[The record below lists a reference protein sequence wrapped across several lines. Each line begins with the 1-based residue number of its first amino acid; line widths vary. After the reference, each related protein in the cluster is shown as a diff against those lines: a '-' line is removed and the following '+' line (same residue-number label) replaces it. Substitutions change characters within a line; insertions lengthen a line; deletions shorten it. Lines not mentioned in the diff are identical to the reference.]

1 MLNIILIV
9 IVCIALATSILVG
22 AYALFGSQSYKRNYF
37 LLMQCMVIV
46 YLFGHLLEL
55 TSVNAEEAFGAVKV
69 LYTGSY
75 LVGVF
80 SFFFIADFCNIKLHP
95 IFIKTPMILLS
106 VFIILVMWTT
116 RLHGGVYLDY
126 GFDTTFTH
134 ILSFT
139 PGRYYSL
146 IHTYP
151 TICMILCI
159 VIIINQL
166 RKWEGKYRK
175 QLLLILLCVTI
186 PFIAE
191 GIYFVSIISGIN
203 KHQIYFT
210 PHSLAIMSFCL
221 YLGVMR
227 LSIFEVIS
235 VATVS
240 AMDHIREGFILV
252 DENNNYLSSNP
263 TAVRIIPGITKLLKG
278 ESVYSSDSWPEP
290 LKNLESDSV
299 EFSISGNSTRYYRA
313 SVSPVMA
320 QNKSMI
326 AKIILFSDI
335 TDNVNLMKELENA
348 AYIDAL
354 TGLYNRKHFS
364 ELANVEIERAF
375 RQNQSIFMVMLDLD
389 FFKVVNDTHG
399 HAAGDAVLKA
409 TASIIRQTIRAYD
422 LLGRYGGEE
431 FVLLLAAVDV
441 IEAHRLMDRIR
452 ENMEHNII
460 NYEGIEIKITC
471 SIGLAKFQETDSLET
486 SIKKADEA
494 LYAAK
499 NSGRNKVTIY
509 GDELIP

>member
-1 MLNIILIV
+1 MLNIILII
-9 IVCIALATSILVG
+9 IVCIALTSSVLVG
-22 AYALFGSQSYKRNYF
+22 IYALFRSQSYKRNYF

-55 TSVNAEEAFGAVKV
+55 TSVNAEEAFGAVKI
-69 LYTGSY
+69 LYVGAY

-80 SFFFIADFCNIKLHP
+80 TFFFIADFCNIKVHP

-116 RLHGGVYLDY
+116 RLHGGVYQDY
-126 GFDTTFTH
+126 GFDTIYTH
-134 ILSFT
+134 ILTFT

-151 TICMILCI
+151 TCCMILCI
-159 VIIINQL
+159 VIICNQL
-166 RKWEGKYRK
+166 RKWKGKYRD
-175 QLLLILLCVTI
+175 QLFLILLCVAI

-191 GIYFVSIISGIN
+191 GIYFVSIISGLN
-203 KHQIYFT
+203 KYQIYFT

-227 LSIFEVIS
+227 LNIFEVIS
-235 VATVS
+235 VATVT
-240 AMDHIREGFILV
+240 AMEHIREGFILV

-263 TAVRIIPGITKLLKG
+263 TAVKIIPGITKLLKG
-278 ESVYSSDSWPEP
+278 ESIYSVGSWPEA
-290 LKNLESDSV
+290 LKNAESNCI
-299 EFSISGNSTRYYRA
+299 EFSINDENVRYYRA
-313 SVSPVMA
+313 SVSPVFA
-320 QNKSMI
+320 NNKSLL

-354 TGLYNRKHFS
+354 TGLYNRKHFT

-375 RQNQSIFMVMLDLD
+375 RQNQSIFTVMLDLD
-389 FFKVVNDTHG
+389 FFKIVNDTHG

-409 TASIIRQTIRAYD
+409 TAGIIRQTIRAYD

-431 FVLLLAAVDV
+431 FVLLLAAVDTT
-441 IEAHRLMDRIR
+441 EAHRLMDRIR

-460 NYEGIEIKITC
+460 NYEGIEINITC
-471 SIGLAKFQETDSLET
+471 SIGLAKFLETDSLET
-486 SIKKADEA
+486 AIKKADEA

-509 GDELIP
+509 GEI